1 MKRLFT
7 ITLLVIAPLALLAN
21 SAAHGEVETDILQR
35 TVNFLIFAAI
45 VYYLL
50 ADKLKAFFSDRT
62 KSIQTELD
70 KVQDMLKA
78 SETKINDA
86 KAELENAKK
95 VAQELVV
102 SANADIESIKS
113 KIEASVE
120 QEIANLSK
128 SFDEKTE
135 LERRRVKKEV
145 VQSVLDQLMSDKN
158 IALSNEDLAQVVLK
172 KVA

>member
-1 MKRLFT
+1 MKRLLMA
-7 ITLLVIAPLALLAN
+7 LLVLSPLALLAN
-21 SAAHGEVETDILQR
+21 SAAHGDVETDILQR
-35 TVNFLIFAAI
+35 TVNFVIFVAI
-45 VYYLL
+45 LYYLL
-50 ADKLKAFFSDRT
+50 ADKLKVFFAERT
-62 KSIQTELD
+62 KSIQAELD

-78 SETKINDA
+78 SQAKADEA

-102 SANADIESIKS
+102 SANDDVESIKA

-135 LERRRVKKEV
+135 LERKKVRREV
-145 VQSVLDQLMSDKN
+145 VQAVLDQLLSDEN
-158 IALSNEDLAQVVLK
+158 IALSNDDLAQIVLK

>member
-1 MKRLFT
+1 MKRLLMA
-7 ITLLVIAPLALLAN
+7 LLVLSPLALLAN
-21 SAAHGEVETDILQR
+21 SAAHGDVETDILQR
-35 TVNFLIFAAI
+35 TVNFVIFVAI
-45 VYYLL
+45 LYYLL
-50 ADKLKAFFSDRT
+50 ADKLKTFFVDRT
-62 KSIQTELD
+62 KSIQAELD

-78 SETKINDA
+78 SQKKADEA

-102 SANADIESIKS
+102 SANDDVESIKT

-135 LERRRVKKEV
+135 LERKKVRKEV
-145 VQSVLDQLMSDKN
+145 VQAVLNQLLSDEN
-158 IALSNEDLAQVVLK
+158 IALSNDDLAQIVLK